1 MSTTSFFKHEAVTN
15 RHVSLNL
22 DPFISSFQA
31 NVSVLPVTRANI
43 ANCHVIEG
51 VTALDA
57 RIGVIV
63 RIAMLT
69 GVIRLR
75 ENALAN
81 LDGKVTFF
89 QMTYSTL
96 NVNLT
101 EKRFVVEISLLFL
114 GITFVFSKAKKIQKD
129 FLVDLNIFQCFE
141 CSPSHVFSS
150 DNGAF

>member
-1 MSTTSFFKHEAVTN
+1 M
-15 RHVSLNL
+15 
-22 DPFISSFQA
+22 
-31 NVSVLPVTRANI
+31 PVTRANI

-81 LDGKVTFF
+81 LDGKVIFF
-89 QMTYSTL
+89 SNDVQYSKRQF
-96 NVNLT
+96 NG
-101 EKRFVVEISLLFL
+101 KRFMVEISLLFL
-114 GITFVFSKAKKIQKD
+114 GITFVFSKAKKFKKT
-129 FLVDLNIFQCFE
+129 F
-141 CSPSHVFSS
+141 
-150 DNGAF
+150 

>member
-1 MSTTSFFKHEAVTN
+1 M
-15 RHVSLNL
+15 
-22 DPFISSFQA
+22 
-31 NVSVLPVTRANI
+31 
-43 ANCHVIEG
+43 IEG

-89 QMTYSTL
+89 QMTYSFL

-101 EKRFVVEISLLFL
+101 ENRFMVEISLLFL

>member
-1 MSTTSFFKHEAVTN
+1 MRSNASSPRKVQDLLLVYHLFFFKHEAVTN

-81 LDGKVTFF
+81 LDGKVIFF
-89 QMTYSTL
+89 SNDVQYSKRQF
-96 NVNLT
+96 NG
-101 EKRFVVEISLLFL
+101 KRFMVEISLLFL
-114 GITFVFSKAKKIQKD
+114 GITFVFLKAKKFKKT
-129 FLVDLNIFQCFE
+129 F
-141 CSPSHVFSS
+141 
-150 DNGAF
+150 

>member
-1 MSTTSFFKHEAVTN
+1 M
-15 RHVSLNL
+15 
-22 DPFISSFQA
+22 
-31 NVSVLPVTRANI
+31 PVTRANI

-69 GVIRLR
+69 GVIRFR

-81 LDGKVTFF
+81 LDGKVNFLKIV
-89 QMTYSTL
+89 YYLL

-101 EKRFVVEISLLFL
+101 ENSSWLKLAYFFL
-114 GITFVFSKAKKIQKD
+114 A
-129 FLVDLNIFQCFE
+129 
-141 CSPSHVFSS
+141 
-150 DNGAF
+150 

>member
-1 MSTTSFFKHEAVTN
+1 MSTYHLFFKHKAVTN

-22 DPFISSFQA
+22 DPFFFFQA

-57 RIGVIV
+57 RIDVIV

-81 LDGKVTFF
+81 LDGKVIFF
-89 QMTYSTL
+89 SNDVQYS
-96 NVNLT
+96 
-101 EKRFVVEISLLFL
+101 KRQF
-114 GITFVFSKAKKIQKD
+114 
-129 FLVDLNIFQCFE
+129 
-141 CSPSHVFSS
+141 
-150 DNGAF
+150 NGKTVHG

>member
-1 MSTTSFFKHEAVTN
+1 M
-15 RHVSLNL
+15 
-22 DPFISSFQA
+22 
-31 NVSVLPVTRANI
+31 PVTRANI

-57 RIGVIV
+57 RIDVIV

-89 QMTYSTL
+89 QMTYSFL

-101 EKRFVVEISLLFL
+101 EKRFMVEISLLFL
-114 GITFVFSKAKKIQKD
+114 GITFVFSKAKKFKKT
-129 FLVDLNIFQCFE
+129 F
-141 CSPSHVFSS
+141 
-150 DNGAF
+150 

>member
-43 ANCHVIEG
+43 ANCRVIEG

-81 LDGKVTFF
+81 LDGKVIFF
-89 QMTYSTL
+89 L
-96 NVNLT
+96 
-101 EKRFVVEISLLFL
+101 E
-114 GITFVFSKAKKIQKD
+114 
-129 FLVDLNIFQCFE
+129 
-141 CSPSHVFSS
+141 
-150 DNGAF
+150 

>member
-1 MSTTSFFKHEAVTN
+1 MKTTNLLANNHFEVKRLFPEKSKDLLLVYHLFFFKHEAVTN

-57 RIGVIV
+57 RIDVIV

-89 QMTYSTL
+89 FRMT
-96 NVNLT
+96 
-101 EKRFVVEISLLFL
+101 
-114 GITFVFSKAKKIQKD
+114 
-129 FLVDLNIFQCFE
+129 
-141 CSPSHVFSS
+141 
-150 DNGAF
+150 

>member
-22 DPFISSFQA
+22 DPFVSSFQA

-43 ANCHVIEG
+43 ANCRVIEG

-75 ENALAN
+75 ENAVAN

-89 QMTYSTL
+89 PNDVQ
-96 NVNLT
+96 
-101 EKRFVVEISLLFL
+101 
-114 GITFVFSKAKKIQKD
+114 FSKRQFNVKT
-129 FLVDLNIFQCFE
+129 V
-141 CSPSHVFSS
+141 H
-150 DNGAF
+150 G

>member
-1 MSTTSFFKHEAVTN
+1 M
-15 RHVSLNL
+15 
-22 DPFISSFQA
+22 
-31 NVSVLPVTRANI
+31 PVTRANI

-81 LDGKVTFF
+81 LDGKVIFF
-89 QMTYSTL
+89 RMTYSAL

-101 EKRFVVEISLLFL
+101 ENGSWLKLAYFFL
-114 GITFVFSKAKKIQKD
+114 A
-129 FLVDLNIFQCFE
+129 
-141 CSPSHVFSS
+141 
-150 DNGAF
+150 